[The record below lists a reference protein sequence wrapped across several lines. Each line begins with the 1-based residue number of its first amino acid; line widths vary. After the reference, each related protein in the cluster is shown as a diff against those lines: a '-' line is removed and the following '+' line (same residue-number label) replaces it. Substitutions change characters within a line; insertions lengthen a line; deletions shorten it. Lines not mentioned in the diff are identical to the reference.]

1 MTSRLVAHDLAEMR
15 RALGKAPGLSDAV
28 ILVTGCGGFLGFYLL
43 HFLLGHAA
51 EFGIRRVIGVDS
63 FLINRPA
70 WLDLLEREHPERF
83 TLLSFNIA
91 TDKVESIPGAG
102 GATHV
107 IHMASIASPSFYR
120 QFPLETI
127 DANVW
132 GLRRLLDFYA
142 GSSSL
147 KGFLFFSSSEVYG
160 DPSPDNIPT
169 PETYRGSVACQGP
182 RACYDESKRFG
193 ETLCQV
199 FAERSGVPVRIVR
212 PFNNYGPGMRPE
224 DKRLP
229 ADYARAVLEG
239 RDIVILSDGRPTRTF
254 CYITDAMTGY
264 LKALLHGKFDTFN
277 IGSDRP
283 EISVRDFAELFNK
296 TGAEL
301 FGYSGAVRHEKSSDA
316 DYLTDNPNRRCPDIT
331 KARRELGFAPGVS
344 PAEGIRRY
352 LAFLRDTD
360 TA

>member
-1 MTSRLVAHDLAEMR
+1 MTGRLVAQDLAEMR
-15 RALGKAPGLSDAV
+15 RALGSASGLSDSV

-43 HFLLGHAA
+43 HFLLEHAA
-51 EFGIRRVIGVDS
+51 ALGIRRVIGVDS
-63 FLINRPA
+63 FLINRPG
-70 WLDLLEREHPERF
+70 WLDVLQHQHRERF
-83 TLLSFNIA
+83 ALLSFNVA
-91 TDKVESIPGAG
+91 TDEVESIPGAG

-147 KGFLFFSSSEVYG
+147 RGFLFFSSSEIYG
-160 DPSPDNIPT
+160 DPSADYIPT
-169 PETYRGSVACQGP
+169 PESYRGSVACQGP

-212 PFNNYGPGMRPE
+212 PFNNYGPGMRPD

-229 ADYARAVLEG
+229 ADFARAVLDG

-254 CYITDAMTGY
+254 CYIADALIGY
-264 LKALLHGKFDTFN
+264 LKALLHGTFDTFN

-283 EISVRDFAELFNK
+283 EISVRDFAELFRK
-296 TGAEL
+296 SGAEL
-301 FGYSGAVRHEKSSDA
+301 FGYAGTVRHEKSSDP
-316 DYLTDNPNRRCPDIT
+316 DYLTDNPNRRCPDIA
-331 KARRELGFAPGVS
+331 KARRELGFAPGVA

-352 LAFLRDTD
+352 LTFLRETD